1 MFRKILIANRGEIAV
16 RIIRVCKELGVKTVA
31 VYSTAD
37 RDSLH
42 VRLADEAICIGPPKS
57 QDSYLNIS
65 AIISAAEVVD
75 ADAIHPG
82 YGFMAENPAFA
93 EVCESCGISFIGPS
107 STVMRLMGNK
117 ILAKA
122 QMEKAKVPV
131 LPWSKRAVKDEKEA
145 LEVAR
150 NIGFPLIIKAASGGG
165 GRGMKLVYSQASL
178 ASAFHTAKG
187 EAMAAFGDG
196 EVYIERYCKSPRHI
210 EVQLMA
216 DAKGNVIHLGE
227 RDCSIQRRHQKV
239 LEEAP
244 SPALNERLRENMGET
259 AIRVAK
265 AIGYTGVGTIEF
277 LMDKDGRYYFMEMN
291 TRIQVEHPVT
301 EIVTGIDIVREQIRL
316 ASGERLRFKQKH
328 IRLKGHSIECR
339 INAEDP
345 DTFTPSPGRISRLH
359 FPGGPGVRVDSAI
372 YCDYTIPPYY
382 DSLLAKLIVY
392 GDTRG
397 EAIARMTRALEEF
410 VVDGVKTNVPL
421 HLKIMRDHDF
431 IAGRVD
437 VDFLSRFS

>member
-1 MFRKILIANRGEIAV
+1 MFRKILVANRGEIAV
-16 RIIRVCKELGVKTVA
+16 RIIRACKELGVKTVA

-82 YGFMAENPAFA
+82 YGFLAENPAFA

-107 STVMRLMGNK
+107 STTIRLMGNK
-117 ILAKA
+117 VLAKA
-122 QMEKAKVPV
+122 QIEKAKVPV
-131 LPWSKRAVKDEKEA
+131 LPWSKKAVKDEKEA
-145 LEVAR
+145 LEVAKG
-150 NIGFPLIIKAASGGG
+150 IGLPLIIKAASGGG
-165 GRGMKLVYSQASL
+165 GMGMKLVYSQASL
-178 ASAFHTAKG
+178 GSAFHTARG
-187 EAMAAFGDG
+187 EAIAAFGDG
-196 EVYIERYCKSPRHI
+196 EVYIERYCESPRHI
-210 EVQLMA
+210 EVQVMA
-216 DAKGNVIHLGE
+216 DSRGNVIHLGE

-244 SPALNERLRENMGET
+244 SPALNERLRRNMGET

-265 AIGYTGVGTIEF
+265 AVGYTGVGTVEF
-277 LMDKDGRYYFMEMN
+277 LMDKDGRYYFIEMN

-301 EIVTGIDIVREQIRL
+301 EVVTGIDIVREQIRL
-316 ASGERLRFKQKH
+316 AAGERLRFKQKH

-339 INAEDP
+339 ICAEDP

-410 VVDGVKTNVPL
+410 VVEGVKTNLPL

-431 IAGRVD
+431 IAGRID
-437 VDFLSRFS
+437 IDFLSRFL